1 MIDTQSLYPFRNNL
15 REYDADKGLLLELNN
30 FTYNFLWKVSI
41 ARDNFGEKIWT
52 RLLMR
57 PLQEKESAP
66 TDFVFDVLKEIYN
79 KNDLAHLYAYIEL
92 LYDSLSD
99 LSEKVSSISSM
110 AFIFGNLNVEFET
123 GINNILTRFNTG
135 MLLCSGNIVN
145 GLDGST
151 MEQIKNVLEV
161 HDTASKNIKTA
172 IRAISIDGP
181 EDADLCIREAVCAVE
196 YTIKTRLNV
205 NTLSDGTR
213 KLRAAEVNDSEQ
225 AIHGALLKPLER
237 LYDYTSDVARHASV
251 KHLTVEEARLVLSL
265 SAAWVNYL
273 REVLPEP
280 PALEGDS

>member
-1 MIDTQSLYPFRNNL
+1 
-15 REYDADKGLLLELNN
+15 
-30 FTYNFLWKVSI
+30 
-41 ARDNFGEKIWT
+41 
-52 RLLMR
+52 
-57 PLQEKESAP
+57 
-66 TDFVFDVLKEIYN
+66 
-79 KNDLAHLYAYIEL
+79 
-92 LYDSLSD
+92 
-99 LSEKVSSISSM
+99 M

-225 AIHGALLKPLER
+225 AIHGALLKSLER